1 MGNMNI
7 NTKLSSFTGAI
18 GNALQKPYT
27 AYRELLFAN
36 NIENNE
42 RNKKLLGAT
51 ALIGL
56 EGIVLAI
63 LFIPRL
69 LYSPLLLVHPLMP
82 ATIALATLIGVEIS
96 LGFLALLGKLIVYL
110 HSFRFNTDNYKKNQ

>member
-1 MGNMNI
+1 MNI
-7 NTKLSSFTGAI
+7 NTRLSSFICAI
-18 GNALQKPYT
+18 GSALQKPYT
-27 AYRELLFAN
+27 TYRELLFAN

-42 RNKKLLGAT
+42 RNKKLLGAI

-56 EGIVLAI
+56 EGILLTI

-69 LYSPLLLVHPLMP
+69 LYFPILLVHPLMP
-82 ATIALATLIGVEIS
+82 ATIALATLLGVEIS

-110 HSFRFNTDNYKKNQ
+110 HSFRFNTDNYKKN